1 MKLCGNVHQKNLTLC
16 SGIQNRWDLEYI
28 IVYSGTQKW
37 SFKQKFTRKFQQ
49 NRVSASKRISEFR
62 KRFQQKNSPKQ
73 GAVLRILSPTYHL
86 LLNKTLPRVR
96 TFSDNSDILLGKT
109 LKEFFVKISWI
120 WGKFCFP
127 GISSPRYVLSLI
139 KTFAVLNYKYT

>member
-1 MKLCGNVHQKNLTLC
+1 MKHCGNVHQKNLTLC

-62 KRFQQKNSPKQ
+62 KGFQQKNSPKQ
-73 GAVLRILSPTYHL
+73 GAVLRILSPTYHH
-86 LLNKTLPRVR
+86 LLNKTLPLIKIR
-96 TFSDNSDILLGKT
+96 FSQNFGNNENR
-109 LKEFFVKISWI
+109 EFLSYDTPTMV
-120 WGKFCFP
+120 WGSFDRFLAKFFEL
-127 GISSPRYVLSLI
+127 LSL
-139 KTFAVLNYKYT
+139 THSLNKSKF